1 MSKEEISQWSL
12 KYRPHKWEDIYGQDN
27 TVKALKERIL
37 KNDIPSAVM
46 FQGPFGC
53 GKTTLAQLF
62 AAAIQSHDS
71 QGNPNWGDPACK
83 AILDETFDRDTIR
96 LDGSQFSGKS
106 DVIDFMSSINVRPM
120 LDKKRIIIIEECD
133 LISTAGMSSLLKILE
148 SLKPWNCII
157 LLSMGDKI
165 SGAIKSRCQYY
176 QIKSIGVKDI
186 MMNLKHVME
195 QTGDWD
201 NKNIPDEF
209 RLQGLSAIASASQ
222 GSMRQAVQFLEQCI
236 INEAWSVEAID
247 DLIGVVD
254 EEKTWRILDEL
265 LLKSKDEKMW
275 RTLIGMK
282 SGDEAQHFFNYCSM
296 LLSEAMIYKDTGISY
311 DGDFAEKRF
320 KSMIKSNNLEELFYC
335 LTLHPQMNKPF
346 IRTTDILSALS
357 CYYEGVSFNPLKKN
371 SSGTSIKEVENSN
384 PPQEASFSPK
394 IKIGTDDMSKYPFK
408 EPSQNQ
414 KVKEIKSRPNLKV
427 REKKSS
433 IGELDIVF

>member
-1 MSKEEISQWSL
+1 MINKDEISQWSL
-12 KYRPHKWEDIYGQDN
+12 KYRPHKWEDIYGQDT

-46 FQGPFGC
+46 FQGPYGC
-53 GKTTLAQLF
+53 GKTTLAQIF

-71 QGNPNWGDPACK
+71 NGNPTWDDPACK
-83 AILDETFDRDTIR
+83 SILNESFDRDTIR
-96 LDGSQFSGKS
+96 LDGAQFSGKS
-106 DVIDFMSSINVRPM
+106 DVVDFMSSINTKPM
-120 LDKKRIIIIEECD
+120 LDHKRVIIIEECD
-133 LISTAGMSSLLKILE
+133 MISTPGMSSLLKILE

-186 MMNLKHVME
+186 MMNLKHIME
-195 QTGDWD
+195 QTGNWG
-201 NKNIPDEF
+201 NKTIPDEF
-209 RLQGLSAIASASQ
+209 KLQGLSVIAKASQ

-236 INEAWSVEAID
+236 VNEAWTVDAID
-247 DLIGVVD
+247 SLIGGVD
-254 EEKTWRILDEL
+254 EEKTWKILDEL
-265 LLKSKDEKMW
+265 LVKSKDEKVW

-296 LLSEAMIYKDTGISY
+296 LLSEAMIYKDTRVSY

-320 KSMIKSNNLEELFYC
+320 KKMIKSGNLEELFYC

-357 CYYEGVSFNPLKKN
+357 CYYEGASFNPLKKN
-371 SSGTSIKEVENSN
+371 ENVTLVYEDEKET
-384 PPQEASFSPK
+384 PK
-394 IKIGTDDMSKYPFK
+394 LKIGTDDLSKYPLGNK
-408 EPSQNQ
+408 RLQEQESPSTTS
-414 KVKEIKSRPNLKV
+414 KIRT
-427 REKKSS
+427 RERKSS